1 MKIWSALTKA
11 LADEHRLRIMALLHP
26 QELCVC
32 QILELFEIA
41 PSTLSK
47 HLSILKQAGL
57 ISARKE
63 GRWVYYRW
71 PEQPAP
77 EVALTL
83 AWLAQTVVRDAV
95 AVADQQ
101 RLQPVLALDPID
113 LCRKQNDN
121 CCL

>member
-1 MKIWSALTKA
+1 MIWTQLTKA
-11 LADEHRLRIMALLHP
+11 LADEHRLRIMALLYP

-32 QILELFEIA
+32 QILELFDIA

-113 LCRKQNDN
+113 LCRQQNDN
-121 CCL
+121 CCP